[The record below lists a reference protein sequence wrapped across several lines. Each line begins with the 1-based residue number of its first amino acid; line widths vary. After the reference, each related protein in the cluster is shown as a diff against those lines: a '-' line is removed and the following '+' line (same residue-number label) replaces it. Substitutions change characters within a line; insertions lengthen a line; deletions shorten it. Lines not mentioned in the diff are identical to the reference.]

1 MGAGPAKA
9 TVWKGSMR
17 FLFCK
22 ETIYMTNI
30 QSTFAF
36 IFDSGKLGSSFYGE
50 VVFEQMIKGGEL
62 SKNPAT
68 VTVSLGDI
76 FTYQRYIDI
85 EPYIFKD
92 EYCTLD
98 FDDLLRKN
106 SFKDFPFCWVVEN
119 LSSDIALAIDKRLR
133 NDLKGYVG
141 LSHVDKTSVL
151 ERKQLWKHT
160 VKSFSLCGNTI
171 ISFQDP
177 QLEGEFVHSGIA
189 KQSGYRIT
197 YKPQFNDELDDEE
210 DTILIQ
216 DKTKGQN
223 KDVDRDLLTLNFSIR
238 EELQIS
244 GVLLWKSINAIS
256 KVNFT
261 IDGAA
266 NEHLVEYPFLTL
278 YFASQGVE
286 RIQKAIVELIC
297 KKNHI
302 LEKEKD
308 RVYDLLVSHAHDK
321 LNNWIEEK
329 EDIKLNTNCR
339 KLIDILTRFYNTVR
353 YARYEDESY
362 RRSTTPEYDLL
373 LELKPSNSSN
383 PGDDIKNNFGN
394 YLGKLA
400 NMYFVVYDKLCSD
413 LNIYAYELEYD
424 SAASIVYGHRE
435 KPKNLYKEFLRRQN
449 AKKEILYWLM
459 KKASKYPKYSIA
471 KEDALEFD
479 IGSVEHYLWELIF
492 NSEDGQDCYD
502 EVDCLYDELCSNDKE
517 KWKDR
522 LELIDYFINKT

>member
-1 MGAGPAKA
+1 M
-9 TVWKGSMR
+9 SSIR
-17 FLFCK
+17 D
-22 ETIYMTNI
+22 
-30 QSTFAF
+30 TFAF

-50 VVFEQMIKGGEL
+50 VVFEHMIKGGEL
-62 SKNPAT
+62 SQNPDAI
-68 VTVSLGDI
+68 TVSLGDI

-98 FDDLLRKN
+98 FDDLLGGN
-106 SFKDFPFCWVVEN
+106 SFKDLPFCWVVEN
-119 LSSDIALAIDKRLR
+119 LSSDIARAIDKRLKK
-133 NDLKGYVG
+133 DVKGYVG
-141 LSHVDKTSVL
+141 LSRVDKTSVS

-160 VKSFSLCGNTI
+160 VKRFSLSGKSIT
-171 ISFQDP
+171 SFQEP
-177 QLEGEFVHSGIA
+177 QYEGEFIHSEIA
-189 KQSGYRIT
+189 VQYGYTIT
-197 YKPQFNDELDDEE
+197 YEPHLDDELHDE
-210 DTILIQ
+210 EKAVNMQ
-216 DKTKGQN
+216 DKSKEQN

-238 EELQIS
+238 QELQIS
-244 GVLLWKSINAIS
+244 GALLWKSISALS
-256 KVNFT
+256 KLSFNV
-261 IDGAA
+261 DGEP
-266 NEHLVEYPFLTL
+266 NEHLVEYPFFTL

-286 RIQKAIVELIC
+286 RMQKAIIELVC

-302 LEKEKD
+302 PEKEKD
-308 RVYDLLVSHAHDK
+308 HVYDLLMSHAHDR

-353 YARYEDESY
+353 YARYADESY

-373 LELKPSNSSN
+373 LELKSSNSPSS
-383 PGDDIKNNFGN
+383 GDEIKNNFGN

-400 NMYFVVYDKLCSD
+400 NMYFAVYDKLCTD

-424 SAASIVYGHRE
+424 SAACIVYGYRE
-435 KPKNLYKEFLRRQN
+435 KPKNLYREFLRRQN

-459 KKASKYPKYSIA
+459 KKASEYPKYSIA

-479 IGSVEHYLWELIF
+479 VESVEHYLWELIF

-502 EVDCLYDELCSNDKE
+502 EVDCLYDELCSEDKE

-522 LELIDYFINKT
+522 LELIDYIISNSK